1 MSISVDY
8 GEGFLICRKCLLRK
22 EKDFYTKRRLRMLE
36 HLEEHGKTDD
46 TKRIFD
52 TISVDFALNGD
63 IIKKEDI

>member
-1 MSISVDY
+1 
-8 GEGFLICRKCLLRK
+8 
-22 EKDFYTKRRLRMLE
+22 MLG
-36 HLEEHGKTDD
+36 HIEEHGKTDN